1 MLGTVTDAEDIVHD
15 VFMEL
20 EIDIKQIKDVRAYL
34 AKMTTNR
41 CINFL
46 KSARNRREVYTGPW
60 LPEPQVSQTEQPL
73 DKVIKNE
80 TVSYAFIVLLDQL
93 SPAERAVFVLREAFA
108 YSYEGIADV
117 LEKSEV
123 NCRQIYSRAK
133 RKLKY
138 DLPISPEN
146 TKQADSLVKAFIE
159 AANTGN
165 FDEMIDMLAE
175 DVVLITDGGG
185 KVLSALKPIIN
196 RERVLAFIKGVTA
209 KTEFTGELSPVM
221 VNGEPGILRVK
232 EGTPMMVVS
241 FKLDSKKENIQSIF
255 AVTNP
260 DKLSHISVL

>member
-165 FDEMIDMLAE
+165 
-175 DVVLITDGGG
+175 
-185 KVLSALKPIIN
+185 
-196 RERVLAFIKGVTA
+196 
-209 KTEFTGELSPVM
+209 
-221 VNGEPGILRVK
+221 
-232 EGTPMMVVS
+232 
-241 FKLDSKKENIQSIF
+241 
-255 AVTNP
+255 
-260 DKLSHISVL
+260 